1 MAGSINPNNDYQ
13 KGFNNDNYNEID
25 DNDFVYVNQSKKF
38 DKDVWNYNTKQAS
51 LYIKNLK
58 KIINF
63 DDKDNIPTISSS
75 IISSSAI
82 SDSNINVSKDK
93 SLSLGTLNSDK
104 NICTKLY
111 PHTAGPAFNTKT
123 EASNSFMSTSNW
135 SNINQ
140 LGVAIYHNGDI
151 CSTRDYLQ
159 EIHFRYNWTNGA
171 GFYLASVGYN
181 DASPG
186 VGWSGAITVM
196 NYSGSTGNFR
206 AGYILADQELTAV
219 AGIHTPIVHYDS
231 DKKLKS
237 NIMALSTDKSLKLIT
252 SLKPK
257 TYNFKNDKEQKIRYG
272 FIAQDVEKILQDNN
286 LKNTGFVNYQL
297 IKTNEDVT
305 VNKDKYKDE
314 EMNLSLSY
322 TDFIAPT
329 IAVVQYQQKE
339 IESLKKEINDLKQII
354 SNK

>member
-1 MAGSINPNNDYQ
+1 MAGSINPNNNYQ

-25 DNDFVYVNQSKKF
+25 DNNFVYVNQSKKF

-51 LYIKNLK
+51 LYIENLK

-63 DDKDNIPTISSS
+63 DDKDNIPTISSL
-75 IISSSAI
+75 IISSSTI

-111 PHTAGPAFNTKT
+111 PHTAGPAFNTKI

-135 SNINQ
+135 SNLNQ

-159 EIHFRYNWTNGA
+159 EIHFRYNWTDGA
-171 GFYLASVGYN
+171 GFYLASVGYAN
-181 DASPG
+181 LGPG

-196 NYSGSTGNFR
+196 NYQGNTGNFR
-206 AGYILADQELTAV
+206 AGNILADGDLV
-219 AGIHTPIVHYDS
+219 ATVSVHTPVVHYDS

-237 NIMALSTDKSLKLIT
+237 NIAILSTDESLKLIT

-257 TYNFKNDKEQKIRYG
+257 IYSFKKDKEQKIRYG
-272 FIAQDVEKILQDNN
+272 FIAQEVEKVLQNNN
-286 LKNTGFVNYQL
+286 LKNTGLVNYQL
-297 IKTNEDVT
+297 LKTNEDVT
-305 VNKDKYKDE
+305 ANKDKYKDE

-339 IESLKKEINDLKQII
+339 IENLKKEINELKQII